1 MATPA
6 KISAATETPCGP
18 FENRSTVH
26 TESSAPP
33 KAHMATHIDSSA
45 GMSGG
50 TMVILRAAAAAA
62 AAPPAIP
69 IKPGSASGLRTSPCI
84 AQPDTARSAPI
95 SIVMI
100 TLGSLISDN
109 TYQ

>member
-18 FENRSTVH
+18 FENRSTVQ

-33 KAHMATHIDSSA
+33 NAHIATHIDSSA
-45 GMSGG
+45 GRSGG
-50 TMVILRAAAAAA
+50 TIVILRAAAA

-100 TLGSLISDN
+100 TLGSLISDS